1 MQKKSPINQ
10 RPLNTAGQS
19 LQQKLIIK
27 MLDGIVLPFIIGS
40 MLLATTLQS
49 WVYWWSEKPANP
61 WVMTVFASVGIL
73 VCAFYVRKTLKM
85 SDDYK
90 LGVQGEREV
99 GHQLEQLRK
108 HGALVIHDIDCGDFN
123 IDHVVVHPA
132 GVFVIETKTMRKPVT
147 GRAELTYDSREV
159 KVHERALPRNPVAQ
173 VNANER
179 WLQDFMR
186 DSIGKALPTRG
197 VVLFPGWF
205 VKTTAPLTS
214 QHAWVL
220 NPKAFEKYLANEPRR
235 LTADQVHMCF
245 YHLSRFVI
253 TTPPTPKK

>member
-1 MQKKSPINQ
+1 MQKKSPISQ

-19 LQQKLIIK
+19 LQRNLTNK
-27 MLDGIVLPFIIGS
+27 MLDGIVLPFMIGG
-40 MLLATTLQS
+40 MLVTSSLQA
-49 WVYWWSEKPANP
+49 WLHWWTEKPVNP
-61 WVMTVFASVGIL
+61 WFITVFSLIGLLICGIQI
-73 VCAFYVRKTLKM
+73 RKTLKM

-90 LGVQGEREV
+90 LGVEGEREV

-108 HGALVIHDIDCGDFN
+108 HGAQVIHDIDCGDFN
-123 IDHVVVHPA
+123 IDHIVVHPA
-132 GVFVIETKTMRKPVT
+132 GVFVVETKTMRKPLT
-147 GRAELTYDSREV
+147 GRPELVYDSREV
-159 KVHERALPRNPVAQ
+159 KVNERALPRNPVAQ

-179 WLQDFMR
+179 WLQEFMR
-186 DSIGKALPTRG
+186 NSIGHALPTRG

-235 LTADQVHMCF
+235 LTDDQVHMCF
-245 YHLSRFVI
+245 YHLSRYVV
-253 TTPPTPKK
+253 TTSVTTKT